1 VCAPTLGSVNR
12 AHTPPKPYALFG
24 VGIVGGVMA
33 GFFGVG
39 GGVIMVPLL
48 LWWAR
53 MNQREAQASS
63 LLAIAPAALVGTA
76 SYSLGG
82 VFPLL
87 PALVLAGGAVAGAQ
101 LGAYLLRRLSLGWL
115 RWTFTGFVATMSITV
130 MLTVPHREAQ
140 VQLGIAESVALL
152 AIGIG
157 MGTASGL
164 FGIGGGI
171 IAIPLIMLSFGVGD
185 LEAKGMSLIAMAPA
199 AISGSLAHLHNRTAR
214 LRNGAWIAGGAL
226 VATPFGAAGAFGLPE
241 SVANVV
247 FGVFALTISVF
258 LAIRGMRSPRNLS

>member
-1 VCAPTLGSVNR
+1 MYAPTLIHVNR
-12 AHTPPKPYALFG
+12 AANPPPSFSLFG

-39 GGVIMVPLL
+39 GGIIMVPLL
-48 LWWAR
+48 LWWAKI
-53 MNQREAQASS
+53 NQREAQATS
-63 LLAIAPAALVGTA
+63 LVAIAPAAIVGTA

-87 PALVLAGGAVAGAQ
+87 PALVLAMGAVAGAQ
-101 LGAYLLRRLSLGWL
+101 MGAFLLRRLSLGWL
-115 RWTFTGFVATMSITV
+115 RWTFTGFVAMMSLTV

-152 AIGIG
+152 LIGMG

-171 IAIPLIMLSFGVGD
+171 VAIPLIMLTFGVGD

-199 AISGSLAHLHNRTAR
+199 AISGSWAHLRNQIAR

-226 VATPFGAAGAFGLPE
+226 VATPVGAAGAFSLPE
-241 SVANVV
+241 TFANVV
-247 FGVFALTISVF
+247 FGLFALAIAVF
-258 LAIRGMRSPRNLS
+258 LAFRAMFSSKNSR